1 MPQYSLQYLETLAAL
16 RKIADFMPEKD
27 CFLMHGAVVAWKDQG
42 YLFTAPSGT
51 GKSTHLALWKK
62 YLGDQAEVINGDK
75 RFLKLWKM
83 RSGYMELRGLEK
95 NSDRLIKRLL

>member
-1 MPQYSLQYLETLAAL
+1 
-16 RKIADFMPEKD
+16 
-27 CFLMHGAVVAWKDQG
+27 MHGAVVAWKDQG

-75 RFLKLWKM
+75 PFLKV
-83 RSGYMELRGLEK
+83 MEDEVWVYGTPWAG
-95 NSDRLIKRLL
+95 KRTVTG